1 MAYSI
6 SRRDLE
12 YAHSVASRTASAVGL
27 SKRKGEQVAGQ
38 IVQTALVG
46 AAASAFGWISGY
58 AGEVDVMGVPIDIG
72 AAFVLQAAAYSG
84 YAGSFATNLHAL
96 GDGAFAAW
104 STKKGAAL
112 GDAMRRRSGKGPAG
126 RLGGTAAHGMT
137 SGAERRPLSE
147 AELVSM
153 AHSVR

>member
-27 SKRKGEQVAGQ
+27 SKSKGERVAGQ
-38 IVQTALVG
+38 LVQTTLVG
-46 AAASAFGWISGY
+46 AAAGLFGWVSGY
-58 AGEVDVMGVPIDIG
+58 MGEVDVMGIPVDIG
-72 AAFVLQAAAYSG
+72 AAFFLQAAAFSG
-84 YAGSFATNLHAL
+84 WAGSFGTNLHAL
-96 GDGAFAAW
+96 GDGALGAW
-104 STKKGAAL
+104 ATKKGAAW
-112 GDAMRRRSGKGPAG
+112 GDSMRRKSGKGP
-126 RLGGTAAHGMT
+126 LGHLASGYGGVMS

-153 AHSVR
+153 AQSVR